1 MSYLNALRLH
11 FAGRFQANVSTVNND
26 PAHFD
31 NAIFKPRYQNMQGPG
46 MVPPNGW
53 FNPQGD
59 AAWRL
64 LGCSV
69 TSAWT
74 PAGAVTASDPVL
86 GYIVADS
93 DTLAPAKLV
102 DLDSEQQMCSEIWG
116 LQVRIADATG
126 NTLLCADYDPA
137 AFMDIW
143 ARASSSSGGDN
154 VAGAMYQSVLS
165 NLQWADVSG
174 SAFLT
179 ALKAAASD
187 GLLSI
192 KFNVDGFNLDYTSPD
207 FMTGRI
213 VGTIGP
219 ASASEPQQLLI
230 GRQFMAASAPSNSF
244 FLPQGQINFCAGV
257 LDAAANCLYLD
268 LGNALPST
276 TAGGPMQNL
285 GDLTLSACNPI
296 ALPGFPAGTTTALG
310 TIAASGTSG
319 YATDADW
326 YTRTAGV
333 VVLPL
338 TAAQVQLAATS
349 QLLLTGASGAMISE
363 WSNGLWVRADRF
375 VYRMSP
381 GDSVDIPVYA
391 TQFGQPLP
399 GASISFTLDPSQL
412 QPGSGFP
419 YVAPSPPVAT
429 PTSALAFNATAST
442 DNNGKAVLT
451 LAVTDPGTPRYFNNG
466 LDYGIDGQVYGIRPA
481 FTNAS
486 QNVGPIN
493 ELNFISLLLWSGF
506 TPADPITWTDLQ
518 PIFQQYANLYPVMN
532 RFLNLADYDSVVANA
547 HLLLLAFGLDP
558 ANPNAMPVTRDLS
571 PAKRKAILAWLKNPL
586 PGAVAPSTRKAA
598 PPSAEALASG
608 PPPQQGGKVAA
619 RARRLVLQSQGESR

>member
-31 NAIFKPRYQNMQGPG
+31 NAIFKPQYQNMQGPR

-64 LGCSV
+64 LGCTV
-69 TSAWT
+69 TSAWM

-102 DLDSEQQMCSEIWG
+102 DLDSEQQMVSEIWG
-116 LQVRIADATG
+116 LQVRIADAAG

-213 VGTIGP
+213 VGSIGP
-219 ASASEPQQLLI
+219 ASASEPKQLIL
-230 GRQFMAASAPSNSF
+230 GRQFMASPGASGGF
-244 FLPQGQINFCAGV
+244 FSPLGQVNFFAAVMDAQAGCIYV
-257 LDAAANCLYLD
+257 D
-268 LGNALPST
+268 LGNALPT
-276 TAGGPMQNL
+276 TDAGGGMQNL
-285 GDLTLSACNPI
+285 GDLTLSACNPTAVPGYP
-296 ALPGFPAGTTTALG
+296 ALGNVSLG
-310 TIAASGTSG
+310 TIPASGPGG
-319 YATDADW
+319 YATDPDW

-338 TAAQVQLAATS
+338 TAAQVQAAAGHP
-349 QLLLTGASGAMISE
+349 LLLSDGQSVLISE

-381 GDSVDIPVYA
+381 GDSVQIPVYA
-391 TQFGQPLP
+391 TQFGQPLS

-429 PTSALAFNATAST
+429 PTSALTYNATAST
-442 DNNGKAVLT
+442 DNNGMAVLT

-466 LDYGIDGQVYGIRPA
+466 QDYGIDGQVYGIRAA
-481 FTNAS
+481 FTEAAL
-486 QNVGPIN
+486 NVGPIN

-571 PAKRKAILAWLKNPL
+571 PAKRNAILAWLKNPL
-586 PGAVAPSTRKAA
+586 PGPVPPSTRKAMPA
-598 PPSAEALASG
+598 AAEALASG